1 MLYSKIKKELD
12 AVSYEIERIQQQ
24 LKDFPTGHLS
34 CLHNGKYIKWYQSEK
49 GKRTLIP
56 KKDIEF
62 ARQLAL
68 KQYLSSLLL
77 DLLQEQKSLNS
88 YLSHFNNY
96 QSHVE
101 QLLTNPHYREL
112 LKNSIKPLSVEL
124 LQWATESYT
133 KSTFHS
139 EQLKFHSISGNI
151 LRSKSEVLIDQALF
165 HNLIPFR
172 YECLLK
178 LDEVTMFPD
187 FTIRHPLSGA
197 IIYWEHFGMMDLPS
211 YAQNAFQKISLYTSH
226 GFIPGI
232 NLITTFETK
241 EHPLDIRYVE
251 TLIRHYFQG

>member
-1 MLYSKIKKELD
+1 MLYSKISNELH
-12 AVSYEIERIQQQ
+12 AVSSEIARIRQQ

-34 CLHNGKYIKWYQSEK
+34 CLHNGKYVKWYQSEK

-56 KKDIEF
+56 KKNIEF

-77 DLLQEQKSLNS
+77 DFIQEQKSLNS
-88 YLSHFNNY
+88 YLNQYKNY

-101 QLLTNPHYREL
+101 QLLSNPHYCEL
-112 LKNSIKPLSVEL
+112 MPNSIQPLSEESS
-124 LQWATESYT
+124 QWAIASFT
-133 KSTFHS
+133 KSTFHP

-178 LDEVTMFPD
+178 LDEVTLFPD
-187 FTIRHPLSGA
+187 FTIRHPITGA
-197 IIYWEHFGMMDLPS
+197 IIYWEHFGMMDVPS

-226 GFIPGI
+226 GYIPCN

-251 TLIRHYFQG
+251 VLIKHYFM